1 MPQSASG
8 LKMRDLVNLSEES
21 KGSIF
26 FNNFAVGAAVEEIW
40 EDIARDL
47 KNHGVGIGCV
57 NKNIDPQLAR
67 LLGVR
72 RFPDFV
78 AVINGK
84 LYHYSGAVS
93 VENLK
98 KFVSELFSTYHL
110 VPEVMYPVHLVQK
123 IVG

>member
-1 MPQSASG
+1 MVFKER
-8 LKMRDLVNLSEES
+8 LEIDN
-21 KGSIF
+21 I
-26 FNNFAVGAAVEEIW
+26 FAVGASVEEIW
-40 EDIARDL
+40 EDAARDL
-47 KNHGVGIGCV
+47 KNHGIGIGCV

-72 RFPDFV
+72 RLPDFV

-98 KFVSELFSTYHL
+98 NFVSELFLTYHL
-110 VPEVMYPVHLVQK
+110 VPEVITNARQSKCFICSTCP
-123 IVG
+123 